1 MIESSGAVLPLNGDR
16 RSSSNFGRAVM
27 AAALDATDPVGA
39 AAVRREKDW
48 RRGYATHSSRLIEA
62 GLLNPDHAR
71 SIARA
76 GLESISG
83 SMRFIRD
90 GSEGGLAEA
99 VHADPIQQLH
109 TVSLAP
115 NSEPVTELS
124 VPFGGKQLRGAELER
139 QLQRWVQS
147 GSMEPSAAAA
157 IAEVAAHPQWLAL
170 PGRIVAVLGATS
182 EMGPMRSLLRWGA
195 QVAAVDL
202 PRPQAWREVMGRP
215 RAGQL
220 LVPVSEPVP
229 ATTEQAAGADLMHD
243 PAAVAGWL
251 ESLPGDL
258 VIGNYVYAD
267 GVDNLRLSASVD
279 ALTMR
284 VYQARPEAAL
294 AFLATPTDVFAVPSE
309 VVEFSTAAYERQS
322 LLRTMRPLARL
333 ASGGRLLR
341 RNYVP
346 SANPGI
352 NDSIVPQQGPNYIL
366 AKRIH
371 RWRATE
377 VASDG
382 RIVSMNVAPPTRTR
396 SVLKNRALAAAYSG
410 AHRFGVEVFDP
421 STSAVL
427 MAALLVHDICGIA
440 APVGDPWQE
449 EARNA
454 IHGGLWR
461 GPYSPRSALGIA
473 VVLGIGGLRA

>member
-1 MIESSGAVLPLNGDR
+1 MTDSSGAVLPLIGDR
-16 RSSSNFGRAVM
+16 RSSADFGRAVM
-27 AAALDATDPVGA
+27 AAALDGADPVGA
-39 AAVRREKDW
+39 AAVRRDKDW
-48 RRGYATHSSRLIEA
+48 RRGYITHASRLVEA
-62 GLLNPDHAR
+62 ALLSPDQAH

-90 GSEGGLAEA
+90 GVESGLAE
-99 VHADPIQQLH
+99 VIHAAPIQQLH
-109 TVSLAP
+109 TVVVAAGTEPIAELA
-115 NSEPVTELS
+115 
-124 VPFGGKQLRGAELER
+124 VPFEGKQLRGADLAQ
-139 QLQRWVQS
+139 QLQDWVRS

-157 IAEVAAHPQWLAL
+157 IGEVAAHPQWLSL
-170 PGRIVAVLGATS
+170 PGRTVAVLGATS
-182 EMGPMRSLLRWGA
+182 EMGPLRLLLQWGV

-202 PRPQAWREVMGRP
+202 PRPQVWHEILSRP

-220 LVPVSEPVP
+220 LVPSRDP
-229 ATTEQAAGADLMHD
+229 APPSTEQSAGADLMHD
-243 PAAVAGWL
+243 PAAVAQWL

-279 ALTMR
+279 ALAVR
-284 VYQARPEAAL
+284 ILASRPQTAL

-309 VVEFSTAAYERQS
+309 VVEFSTEAYERQS

-341 RNYVP
+341 RNY
-346 SANPGI
+346 AAGADPGI
-352 NDSIVPQQGPNYIL
+352 NDSVVAQQGPNYIL

-377 VASDG
+377 AASNG
-382 RIVSMNVAPPTRTR
+382 QLVSMNVAPPTRTR

-427 MAALLVHDICGIA
+427 MAALLVHDLCANA
-440 APVGDPWQE
+440 APATVPWQQ

-461 GPYSPRSALGIA
+461 GPYAPRSALGIA
-473 VVLGIGGLRA
+473 VVLGVGGLRA